1 MKGAILSRMKYVSIA
16 IVIIFIGVIIGF
28 WVKKAPQQE
37 VVVPVTQEENKVEE
51 IKAPVEEPKKV
62 EGTKIIKTKTIQGM
76 KIETTKEGTGPE
88 ITNGKTAVVHY
99 TGKLTDGTVFDSS
112 VTRGTPFEFP
122 LGAGMVIKGWDLGV
136 LGMKVG
142 EKRVLTIP
150 SDLAYGERG
159 AGGAIPPNA
168 TLVFDVELLGI
179 K

>member
-1 MKGAILSRMKYVSIA
+1 MKYVSIA
-16 IVIIFIGVIIGF
+16 IVVIFVGVVIGF

-37 VVVPVTQEENKVEE
+37 VVVPVTEEKMVEE
-51 IKAPVEEPKKV
+51 TKVPVEEPTKTDVPAQTGEIKV
-62 EGTKIIKTKTIQGM
+62 IKTKTIQGM
-76 KIETTKEGTGPE
+76 KIETTQEGTGVE
-88 ITNGKTAVVHY
+88 IKNGQTAVVHY
-99 TGKLTDGTVFDSS
+99 TGKLTNGTVFDSS

-142 EKRVLTIP
+142 EKRTLTIP
-150 SDLAYGERG
+150 SELAYGERG